1 MFEIFQLIAKDG
13 TTVCL
18 DTTDENECNWLCL
31 VRAACSDDEK
41 NCIAYQLG
49 NNIFYNTTRDI
60 LASEELLVWYAP
72 HFARKLGKPSEPDG
86 ETRGLIL
93 INIC

>member
-1 MFEIFQLIAKDG
+1 MCSHFVFKLLWIIIIIIIYSCPLVQLLTSDR

-31 VRAACSDDEK
+31 VRAAMSSADQ

-49 NNIFYNTTRDI
+49 CDIYYNTTRSVPSRAWLSKLSDRCR
-60 LASEELLVWYAP
+60 LL
-72 HFARKLGKPSEPDG
+72 
-86 ETRGLIL
+86 
-93 INIC
+93 